1 MIQYGQGEGLFDAFY
16 SVFLVQLGSAVFSAH
31 VLCHAVVA
39 TCITVAI
46 DWHVSSEVLNRVL
59 DHPSVYFSGFSSC
72 LGFLLVY
79 RANLAY
85 QRYWEARGQIETMAS
100 KLRQVGIQSCTF
112 VQTNDDAA
120 RSWKSCQLRRLALY
134 HALALMELRHA
145 RLNLQKLRDEG
156 LVTDAE
162 VAVLSG
168 AGARCDLTMAWLVD
182 MWVVRANSPDG
193 VHVAPPV
200 LTRAFHLLADVALA
214 RDHLHKI
221 RDTPFPFPFAQAC
234 SLLLLFWCFTLP
246 IVVAGYVNSL
256 FFGPSISFL
265 GVLSLFSINSVSSS
279 LERPFQDSA
288 NDLPLEYFVDEFT
301 DLMSEMM
308 SWVSPTTQCSG
319 RENYKRPKAE
329 RLCGPQVAGCSED
342 GAIAGASAAPTE
354 PPWGLMRT
362 QMSMRQAGPLQ
373 GAEDGAKSDVANPL
387 AATAA
392 PNQPRS
398 FFTPAAFAMRVS
410 RSHSGQSTLVSST
423 LEKCRGQRG
432 IFWLH

>member
-46 DWHVSSEVLNRVL
+46 DWLTSPEVLNRVL

-112 VQTNDDAA
+112 VQTNDDTA

-168 AGARCDLTMAWLVD
+168 ACARITKRKGGSFATCSSRVRMA
-182 MWVVRANSPDG
+182 
-193 VHVAPPV
+193 APCEKPNAPSNGPICSAYAA
-200 LTRAFHLLADVALA
+200 TRSMAAC
-214 RDHLHKI
+214 
-221 RDTPFPFPFAQAC
+221 TAC
-234 SLLLLFWCFTLP
+234 SLALRSLVSGTHAKKGGSKSAATPSPAAAFSP
-246 IVVAGYVNSL
+246 PSMYVTSKK
-256 FFGPSISFL
+256 
-265 GVLSLFSINSVSSS
+265 VSSPRLRTCS
-279 LERPFQDSA
+279 LLTYGVRER
-288 NDLPLEYFVDEFT
+288 T
-301 DLMSEMM
+301 SE
-308 SWVSPTTQCSG
+308 
-319 RENYKRPKAE
+319 
-329 RLCGPQVAGCSED
+329 
-342 GAIAGASAAPTE
+342 
-354 PPWGLMRT
+354 
-362 QMSMRQAGPLQ
+362 
-373 GAEDGAKSDVANPL
+373 
-387 AATAA
+387 
-392 PNQPRS
+392 
-398 FFTPAAFAMRVS
+398 
-410 RSHSGQSTLVSST
+410 
-423 LEKCRGQRG
+423 
-432 IFWLH
+432 